1 MNKTF
6 SSPASFRQSLEVRLQ
21 ALSKE
26 KGMDLERIRRKV
38 AFERFL
44 ARLFLTKPYPW
55 LLKGGYALETRL
67 EVAAPRRT

>member
-1 MNKTF
+1 MNKMF

-21 ALSKE
+21 TFSKE
-26 KGMDLERIRRKV
+26 KGMDLERVRRNV

-55 LLKGGYALETRL
+55 LLKGGYALGNT
-67 EVAAPRRT
+67 T